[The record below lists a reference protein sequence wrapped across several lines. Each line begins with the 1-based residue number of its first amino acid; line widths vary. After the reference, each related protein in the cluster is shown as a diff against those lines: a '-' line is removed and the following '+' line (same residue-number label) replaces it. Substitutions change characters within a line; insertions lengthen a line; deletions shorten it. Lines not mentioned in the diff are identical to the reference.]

1 MLVFHENVMLFLNG
15 SERKSRKKPLIY
27 FVIVYC
33 NESVNSC
40 LSVNVQAQKDN
51 EISSVL

>member
-1 MLVFHENVMLFLNG
+1 MLFLNG
-15 SERKSRKKPLIY
+15 SERKSRENIY

-33 NESVNSC
+33 NETVNSC
-40 LSVNVQAQKDN
+40 LFVTVQAQKDN